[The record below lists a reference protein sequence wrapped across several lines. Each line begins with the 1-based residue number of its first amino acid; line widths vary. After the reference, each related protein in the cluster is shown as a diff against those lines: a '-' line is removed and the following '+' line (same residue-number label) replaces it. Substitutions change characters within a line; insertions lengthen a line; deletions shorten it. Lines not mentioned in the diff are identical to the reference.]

1 MNLSELVEE
10 YERRRAEATRHDA
23 RVPMAKVYS
32 IVLEELRQLDG
43 RDRPTRMMTTAEAAE
58 VLGVARKTAARWAA
72 EGRFSNARKTSNEG
86 GEWRIPATD
95 VYREANTKPQE
106 ESVPRLWHPDGD

>member
-10 YERRRAEATRHDA
+10 YERRRAEAARHGA

-32 IVLEELRQLDG
+32 IILEELRQLDS

-58 VLGVARKTAARWAA
+58 VLGVARKTTARWAA
-72 EGRFSNARKTSNEG
+72 QGRFSNARKTSNEG
-86 GEWRIPATD
+86 GEWRIPAAD
-95 VYREANTKPQE
+95 VYQEVGSEPQE
-106 ESVPRLWHPDGD
+106 ESVPRLWHPDAD